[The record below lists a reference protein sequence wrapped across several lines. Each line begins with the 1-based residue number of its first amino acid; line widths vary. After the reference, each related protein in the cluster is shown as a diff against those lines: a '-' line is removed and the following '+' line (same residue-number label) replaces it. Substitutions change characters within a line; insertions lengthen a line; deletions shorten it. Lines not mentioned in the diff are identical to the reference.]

1 VRVCVV
7 GLGKIGLPL
16 AVQYASKGLTVTGCD
31 IDERLVGDV
40 NEGRCPIV
48 GEEGL
53 EERLA
58 AVQAAGRLRAT
69 TDTAAAVASSEV
81 VVIIVPVGVDEDH
94 RPGLSAL
101 DAAAEAVARGLRPGA
116 LVVLESTVPVGT
128 TRRRLGRA
136 LEEGSSLR
144 AGADFCLAFSPERVY
159 SGRVFRDLQTYAKVV
174 GGIDEVS
181 TQRAAAFYGRVLDA
195 EVLPVRD
202 AETAEF
208 AKLAETTYRD
218 VNIALANELALC
230 ADAYGIDVAE
240 AIAAANSQ
248 PYSHIHQPGVGV
260 GGHCIPV
267 NPYLLM
273 HGPVAEVSDSSSLRL
288 AAASRQI
295 NDAMARYGVERLEA
309 ALGSLQG
316 STVLILGL
324 SYRPNVK
331 EAAHSSALL
340 LAAELRGRG
349 ARALV
354 HDPLFSPAEIAS
366 LGLEPAGELPPPRID
381 AIIVQA
387 LHDAYRDLDLG
398 SFAGCRALLDGRN
411 ALERQRVE
419 AAGMKYLGIG
429 R

>member
-1 VRVCVV
+1 MRVCVV

-16 AVQYASKGLTVTGCD
+16 AVQYASKGLAVTGCD
-31 IDERLVGDV
+31 IDEGLVGDV

-58 AVQAAGRLRAT
+58 AVLAEGRLRAT
-69 TDTAAAVASSEV
+69 TDTADAVAGSEV
-81 VVIIVPVGVDEDH
+81 VVIIVPVGVDEEH
-94 RPGLSAL
+94 RPDLSAL
-101 DAAAEAVARGLRPGA
+101 DATAEAVARGLRPGV

-128 TRRRLGRA
+128 TRQRLGRA
-136 LEEGSSLR
+136 REEGSGLR
-144 AGADFCLAFSPERVY
+144 AGADFHLAFSPERVY
-159 SGRVFRDLQTYAKVV
+159 SGRVLRDLQTYPKVV
-174 GGIDEVS
+174 GGIDEAS
-181 TQRAAAFYGRVLDA
+181 TQRAAAFYGRALDA

-218 VNIALANELALC
+218 VNIAFANEMAVF
-230 ADAYGIDVAE
+230 ADAYGIDVGE

-248 PYSHIHQPGVGV
+248 PYSQIHQPGVGV

-273 HGPVAEVSDSSSLRL
+273 GGPAGEMGESSSVRL
-288 AAASRQI
+288 AAASRRI

-309 ALGSLQG
+309 ALGSLEG
-316 STVLILGL
+316 STVVILGL
-324 SYRPNVK
+324 SYRANVK
-331 EAAHSSALL
+331 EAAYSSARLI
-340 LAAELRGRG
+340 AAELRARG
-349 ARALV
+349 ARPLV
-354 HDPLFSPAEIAS
+354 HDPLFSAAEITA
-366 LGLEPAGELPPPRID
+366 LGLEPAGELPAEGID

-387 LHDAYRDLDLG
+387 YHDAYRDLDLG
-398 SFAGCRALLDGRN
+398 SFRGCRALLDGRN
-411 ALERQRVE
+411 ALDRQRVE
-419 AAGMKYLGIG
+419 AAGMRYLGIG

>member
-1 VRVCVV
+1 MV

-16 AVQYASKGLTVTGCD
+16 AVQYASKGFTVTGCD
-31 IDERLVGDV
+31 IDERPVSEI

-58 AVQAAGRLRAT
+58 AVRAAGRLCAT
-69 TDTAAAVASSEV
+69 TDTAGAVAESEV

-94 RPGLSAL
+94 RPDLSAL
-101 DAAAEAVARGLRPGA
+101 DAAAGAVARGLGPGA

-128 TRRRLGRA
+128 TRGRLGRA
-136 LEEGSSLR
+136 LEEGSGLR
-144 AGADFCLAFSPERVY
+144 AGRDFYLAFSPERVY
-159 SGRVFRDLQTYAKVV
+159 SGRVFRDLRTYPKVV
-174 GGIDEVS
+174 GGVDEAS

-202 AETAEF
+202 TETAEF

-218 VNIALANELALC
+218 VNIALANELAVC
-230 ADAYGIDVAE
+230 ADAYGIDVGE

-267 NPYLLM
+267 NPYLLT
-273 HGPVAEVSDSSSLRL
+273 HGPADEVGDISSLRL
-288 AAASRQI
+288 AATSRQI
-295 NDAMARYGVERLEA
+295 NDGMARYGVDRLEA
-309 ALGSLQG
+309 VLGSLEG
-316 STVLILGL
+316 SRVLILGL

-331 EAAHSSALL
+331 EAAHSSALS
-340 LAAELRGRG
+340 LAAELRARG
-349 ARALV
+349 ARPLV
-354 HDPLFSPAEIAS
+354 HDPLFSSAEIAA
-366 LGLEPAGELPPPRID
+366 LGLEAAGELPAPRID

-398 SFAGCRALLDGRN
+398 SFAGCRAVLDGRN
-411 ALERQRVE
+411 ALERRQVE
-419 AAGMKYLGIG
+419 AAGMKYLGVG